1 MPERSFV
8 IKIIQVI
15 KSHAGQKNI
24 CDNQK
29 LIKLVNIKA
38 KPKNITMGITNKIR
52 ILEIG
57 AIKDRLPKQYKING
71 KTKI

>member
-1 MPERSFV
+1 MQA
-8 IKIIQVI
+8 K
-15 KSHAGQKNI
+15 KNI

-57 AIKDRLPKQYKING
+57 AIKDRLPK
-71 KTKI
+71 